1 MPTARSI
8 HQTNFTAVGF
18 KERAMNRFRK
28 FCGLILL
35 TSVFTLPVVA
45 QTDGLPRLR
54 KGENYAKVRS
64 KLLKAGWKPFHSPDA
79 AECLDGD
86 ARCAGRPEME
96 NCAGTGLAPCL
107 FLWKR
112 KGRTAVIYTI
122 GEEANYNGYEF
133 QK

>member
-1 MPTARSI
+1 
-8 HQTNFTAVGF
+8 
-18 KERAMNRFRK
+18 MNK
-28 FCGLILL
+28 IIGLILAIAI
-35 TSVFTLPVVA
+35 SVSTNGG
-45 QTDGLPRLR
+45 QTGGLARLK
-54 KGENYAKVRS
+54 KGEIYAKVRL

-79 AECLDGD
+79 GECLDGD

-96 NCAGTGLAPCL
+96 NCAGTGLAPCV

-112 KGRTAVIYTI
+112 KDKTIVIFTI